1 MNSEDLVSRCKW
13 ILLIEH
19 KNEYLRKTEAEIS
32 IFKWIKTGCYR
43 NRRHPS
49 LNYKTQKS
57 LN

>member
-1 MNSEDLVSRCKW
+1 MDSAYTN
-13 ILLIEH
+13 EH